1 MKKILS
7 ATTRNSKNF
16 NPAKLGKSLCMNF
29 DAVRSA
35 FAEEPDKRINGTLSG
50 YIYDIPQF
58 PDDPVRGGI
67 HYARY
72 VKLASS
78 LIPQRQPSL
87 LQSFAKE
94 IQEIVPLA
102 ASFFDLG
109 PGPEWSV
116 KKNTVPAM
124 KILKPSVYVPVDL
137 EPEFTEEA
145 CNVVSSEFPDME
157 VKHLVS
163 NFHAEP
169 LPSAAT
175 ENALVW
181 YPGSTLGNLPSLP
194 ETAFIDNRFVMKHL
208 AMLGKGAAEEQA
220 RYLVLLMDRKKED
233 IQSMLDLYASDDAVG
248 CFLSILFKLKR
259 DLQAEDFDPTAFAY
273 KPLWNEQAS
282 AVEHSFT
289 ATANQLFRIHDCF
302 TNVSETVKI
311 SVGECYI
318 LANSMKP
325 SHDDMQD
332 MLARSGWKPLQSA
345 EDASRQFH
353 IHLAQAC
360 PEKGAQIISDG

>member
-1 MKKILS
+1 MNS
-7 ATTRNSKNF
+7 FRFATAEDF
-16 NPAKLGKSLCMNF
+16 NPAELGKSLCMNF

-35 FAEEPDKRINGTLSG
+35 FAEEPDKRVHGALSG
-50 YIYDIPQF
+50 YIYDMPQF
-58 PDDPVRGGI
+58 SDDPVRGGI

-72 VKLASS
+72 VELPDS

-87 LQSFAKE
+87 LRSFAEE
-94 IQEIVPLA
+94 IQETVPDA

-116 KKNTVPAM
+116 RKNTVPA
-124 KILKPSVYVPVDL
+124 LKMLQPAVYVPVDL

-145 CNVVSSEFPDME
+145 CKVVISEFPDME
-157 VKHLVS
+157 VNNLVS

-169 LPSAAT
+169 LLGAAT
-175 ENALVW
+175 DNALVW

-194 ETAFIDNRFVMKHL
+194 ETAFAENRFVMEHL
-208 AMLGKGAAEEQA
+208 ALLRQGAAEEQA

-248 CFLSILFKLKR
+248 CFRSILFKLKR
-259 DLQAEDFDPTAFAY
+259 DLQAEDFDPAAFAY
-273 KPLWNEQAS
+273 EPLWNEQTS
-282 AVEHSFT
+282 AVEHTFT
-289 ATANQLFRIHDCF
+289 AAANQLFKIHDCF
-302 TNVSETVKI
+302 TNASATVSI
-311 SVGECYI
+311 AAGERYV

-325 SHDDMQD
+325 SCDDMQA
-332 MLARSGWKPLQSA
+332 MLACSGWEPLRSA
-345 EDASRQFH
+345 EDADRQFH

-360 PEKGAQIISDG
+360 PAKIISDG